1 MNWKLI
7 FSLSLFGLAMAIA
20 TVYVIPSNIEPFF
33 WLVIFVIC
41 AYIIAKR
48 CSGKYFL
55 HGLMVSLINSVWIT
69 AAHII
74 LFHTY
79 IANHP
84 QEATMMEKM
93 PMPASPRVT
102 MAIIGPVVG
111 LVSGIILGL
120 FSLIASKIIHKNN
133 SATKAA

>member
-7 FSLSLFGLAMAIA
+7 FNLSMFGLAMGIA
-20 TVYVIPSNIEPFF
+20 TVYFIPSNIEPFL
-33 WLVIFVIC
+33 WLVIFIIC
-41 AYIIAKR
+41 AWVIAKR

-55 HGLMVSLINSVWIT
+55 HGLMVSMVNSVWIT

-74 LFHTY
+74 LFSTY

-93 PMPASPRVT
+93 PMFASAKVT

-120 FSLIASKIIHKNN
+120 FS
-133 SATKAA
+133 

>member
-7 FSLSLFGLAMAIA
+7 FSLSMFGLAMGIA
-20 TVYVIPSNIEPFF
+20 TVYFIPSNVEPFC
-33 WLVIFVIC
+33 WLVIFIIC
-41 AYIIAKR
+41 AWIIAKR

-55 HGLMVSLINSVWIT
+55 HGLMVSMVNSVWIT

-74 LFHTY
+74 LFSTY

-84 QEATMMEKM
+84 QEETMMEKM
-93 PMPASPRVT
+93 PMFASQRIT
-102 MAIIGPVVG
+102 MVVIGPVVG

-120 FSLIASKIIHKNN
+120 FSLIASKIINKNN
-133 SATKAA
+133 SASKAP

>member
-20 TVYVIPSNIEPFF
+20 TVYFIPSNIEPFC
-33 WLVIFVIC
+33 WLVIFIIC
-41 AYIIAKR
+41 AWIIAKR

-55 HGLMVSLINSVWIT
+55 HGLMVSLVNSVWIT

-74 LFHTY
+74 FYSTY
-79 IANHP
+79 IGNHP

-93 PMPASPRVT
+93 PMFASPGVT
-102 MAIIGPVVG
+102 MAVIGPVVG
-111 LVSGIILGL
+111 LVSGVILGL
-120 FSLIASKIIHKNN
+120 FSLIASKIVHKNN
-133 SATKAA
+133 SATKAV